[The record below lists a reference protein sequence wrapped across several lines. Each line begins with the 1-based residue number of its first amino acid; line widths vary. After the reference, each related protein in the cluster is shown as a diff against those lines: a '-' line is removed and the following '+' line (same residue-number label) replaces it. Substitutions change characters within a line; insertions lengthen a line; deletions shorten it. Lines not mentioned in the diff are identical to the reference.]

1 MGKKKKQSEL
11 AIHSFSLNLLTI
23 KTSDLDY
30 TMTSYEE
37 EKKKIFYR
45 FSVTVQLK
53 QKTWETANKS
63 YNFLH

>member
-1 MGKKKKQSEL
+1 
-11 AIHSFSLNLLTI
+11 
-23 KTSDLDY
+23 
-30 TMTSYEE
+30 MTSYEE
-37 EKKKIFYR
+37 EKKKILYR